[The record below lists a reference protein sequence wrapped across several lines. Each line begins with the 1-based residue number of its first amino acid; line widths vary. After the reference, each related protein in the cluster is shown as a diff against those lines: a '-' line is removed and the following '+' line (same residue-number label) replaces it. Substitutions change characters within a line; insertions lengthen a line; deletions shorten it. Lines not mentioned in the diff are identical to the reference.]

1 VDPVQARGA
10 GAAELPHPVVI
21 TGTLWPDLYI
31 AYAAVPVRGSAD
43 PRARERELLDL
54 AAVVRIDPEFSPA
67 EQDLA
72 RRCAPRSVVADCPA
86 RSRLSTASSAAGG
99 QRHRAPSAGRRGLYC
114 Q

>member
-1 VDPVQARGA
+1 
-10 GAAELPHPVVI
+10 VVI
-21 TGTLWPDLYI
+21 TGTLWPDLHI

-72 RRCAPRSVVADCPA
+72 RRCGPRSVVRIALPVAGSAPHPAPQAASGLRPGTGHLQQAGAACAVSDPA
-86 RSRLSTASSAAGG
+86 RRDS
-99 QRHRAPSAGRRGLYC
+99 PP
-114 Q
+114 